1 MAAVKKMPERL
12 RDDWGRHV
20 VENFDQRPP
29 NLRDLSDWLEMRR
42 EAAEAVAMSTTYWV
56 ITFIV
61 SIAVLTCNS
70 YPQPYD
76 RDESDCLYYFW
87 RNIFR
92 LDFPMGILTG
102 DLTYAPFAP
111 HMAPFT
117 LCSAMTPEG
126 RTIGYLWPTGKK
138 TLCSSHE
145 ALEHI
150 WSQTKSTANRNT
162 SGRLFTPALT
172 EKRDPRRQSEVLV
185 NGYVIMKINSTES
198 REVYNVA
205 YKLIEAVNVTLMRHF
220 VHNKVVVKPD
230 LALFYN
236 LTDLEYSSKEHLETG
251 ERIIV
256 ALHNDRLYYTH
267 ENKMRDLMRMLGERL
282 YQSFCTY
289 SNYMNYCAEK
299 ERDGTVLHTSIYP
312 CKKCRPDADECAQE
326 IVRVL
331 YIIVEDGLRPHW
343 STYTAHEDGINNCSV
358 HSKCENT
365 FGSYKCICHDG
376 WRGIYCN
383 EDIDECS
390 AGEQICGGM
399 ASKYIE
405 ECKCSPCLHGGLC
418 VETYGNYTC
427 QCPQGWNGHN
437 YIDECVSNPC
447 QNQGECTNTDGSFSC
462 KCPDDFTGQACE
474 ITATAIIFNTNF
486 RVANSVTCI
495 AEIDACKSLKCEH
508 GFCTGKGDN
517 ALCQC
522 YGQWKGSKCNEADD
536 MCKRE
541 DTCINGGTCEID
553 ALMNFTCRCLSA
565 YNGEHCEIGKKDRCL
580 SHLL

>member
-1 MAAVKKMPERL
+1 
-12 RDDWGRHV
+12 
-20 VENFDQRPP
+20 
-29 NLRDLSDWLEMRR
+29 
-42 EAAEAVAMSTTYWV
+42 
-56 ITFIV
+56 
-61 SIAVLTCNS
+61 
-70 YPQPYD
+70 
-76 RDESDCLYYFW
+76 
-87 RNIFR
+87 
-92 LDFPMGILTG
+92 
-102 DLTYAPFAP
+102 
-111 HMAPFT
+111 
-117 LCSAMTPEG
+117 
-126 RTIGYLWPTGKK
+126 
-138 TLCSSHE
+138 
-145 ALEHI
+145 
-150 WSQTKSTANRNT
+150 
-162 SGRLFTPALT
+162 
-172 EKRDPRRQSEVLV
+172 
-185 NGYVIMKINSTES
+185 MKINSTES

-312 CKKCRPDADECAQE
+312 CKKCRP
-326 IVRVL
+326 
-331 YIIVEDGLRPHW
+331 GLGGLHCHMGPHW
-343 STYTAHEDGINNCSV
+343 STYTAHKDGLNNCSV

-383 EDIDECS
+383 ED
-390 AGEQICGGM
+390 
-399 ASKYIE
+399 
-405 ECKCSPCLHGGLC
+405 
-418 VETYGNYTC
+418 
-427 QCPQGWNGHN
+427 
-437 YIDECVSNPC
+437 IDECVSNPC

-474 ITATAIIFNTNF
+474 IK
-486 RVANSVTCI
+486 
-495 AEIDACKSLKCEH
+495 IDACKSLKCEH

-553 ALMNFTCRCLSA
+553 ALMNFTCRCLSG
-565 YNGEHCEIGKKDRCL
+565 YNGEHCEIDENDCMSNPCLHGWCIDLLGGYKCICHSGMQGEDCSKSENKCARLDCLKGSCMLHNGVPYCNCDEDHYGIHCENEMDRCMSSPCSEAATCINDL
-580 SHLL
+580 KNKAYTCVCPEGYEGIDCKQGILCSRCAVALPLYEENLRSIGPGFKSRLCT